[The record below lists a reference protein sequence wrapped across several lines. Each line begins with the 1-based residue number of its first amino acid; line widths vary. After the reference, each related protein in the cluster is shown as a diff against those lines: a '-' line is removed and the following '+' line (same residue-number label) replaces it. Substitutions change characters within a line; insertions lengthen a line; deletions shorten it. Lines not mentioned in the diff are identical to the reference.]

1 MRINP
6 ETGSQFASMLVQ
18 DEGEPLADL
27 SQVSLN
33 HSNITT
39 LLAMKSRPNLIPS
52 YLAEKYLLT
61 IACSVS

>member
-27 SQVSLN
+27 NQVSLN
-33 HSNITT
+33 HSNINT
-39 LLAMKSRPNLIPS
+39 LLAMKSHPNFIPS
-52 YLAEKYLLT
+52 YRAEKYLLT
-61 IACSVS
+61 IACSVL